1 MGLGVSRGLAARA
14 LAVAVLALY
23 LMAPTAAALSA
34 QLPGGVGKV
43 RLIVKVNPKLFKM
56 ADIAGMGGRVLYR
69 ASLAPIVIVEV
80 PSFMADA
87 VGKLRGVLHV
97 SRDAPVRIYGDV
109 VPWGVSYVKAPSVWD
124 AATTG
129 AVDADGDGSRDVEVA
144 VIDTGVD
151 PSHPDLK
158 DNVAWCISVIGGTVS
173 SDCYDG
179 NGHGTHVAGTIAA
192 LLDGYGLVGV
202 APGVEIYAIKAL
214 GDDGSGTFSDII
226 MAIDMAIKGP
236 DGVVDRDGDGL
247 VAGDPDD
254 DAPEV
259 ISMSL
264 GGSYAPTELHDIIQ
278 QAYSY
283 GIVIVAAAGNE
294 GAQSPAYPAAYP
306 EVIAVGAIDSSEQVP
321 SWSNRNPEVAAPGVD
336 INSTWPGGGYNVIS
350 GTSMATPHVSA
361 VVALMQAARMAKGLP
376 VLPPGSFDD
385 TGNDTV
391 RGILHSTAKD
401 LGSPG
406 YDSLYGYG
414 AVQADAAVAAALG
427 GTQEEPPETPQP
439 SPEPQPGAPSI
450 VGLVENPGFDSS
462 LEPWSFYPGSYI
474 DKAEWY
480 SSLAGREGVAAVYG
494 TVPAWSFS
502 VSDSAFLAQQVTVPA
517 DASEVNITVE
527 YYAYSDSSR
536 ATIYVVAGFYDTEA
550 GSWIWYTTEK
560 ATPGAWATLSATV
573 PSDALDAMRGRTVLY
588 VVGVYA
594 QTFTIWSSNT
604 IALLLDSA
612 DAVASTG

>member
-1 MGLGVSRGLAARA
+1 MGLEVPRGAVVKA
-14 LAVAVLALY
+14 LAVAVIALY
-23 LMAPTAAALSA
+23 LVAPVAAALSPR
-34 QLPGGVGKV
+34 LPGAAGGKV
-43 RLIVKVNPKLFKM
+43 RLIVKIDPRVFRES
-56 ADIAGMGGRVLYR
+56 DIVGMGGRVLYR
-69 ASLAPIVIVEV
+69 AALAPVIIVEV
-80 PSFMADA
+80 PGAAAGM
-87 VGKLRGVLHV
+87 VGKMRGVLHV

-124 AATTG
+124 TATTG
-129 AVDADGDGSRDVEVA
+129 AVDVNGDGSRDVEVA

-158 DNVAWCISVIGGTVS
+158 DNIAWCVSVIGGTVS

-192 LLDGYGLVGV
+192 LLNGYGLVGV

-214 GDDGSGTFSDII
+214 DDDGSGTFSDVIV
-226 MAIDMAIKGP
+226 AIDMAIRGP

-264 GGSYAPTELHDIIQ
+264 GGSYAPAELQEIIQ

-294 GAQSPAYPAAYP
+294 GADTPSYPAAYP

-376 VLPPGSFDD
+376 ILPPGSFDD

-391 RGILHSTAKD
+391 RGILHNTAKD
-401 LGSPG
+401 LGVAG

-427 GTQEEPPETPQP
+427 GTQEEPPEE
-439 SPEPQPGAPSI
+439 PEEPTAPSI
-450 VGLVENPGFDSS
+450 VSLVENPGFDSS
-462 LEPWSFYPGSYI
+462 LEPWSFYPGRYLDSV
-474 DKAEWY
+474 EWLG
-480 SSLAGREGVAAVYG
+480 SLVGRDGVAVIYG

-502 VSDSAFLAQQVTVPA
+502 VSDSAFLAQQVAVPA
-517 DASEVNITVE
+517 DTQALNVTVE
-527 YYAYSDSSR
+527 YYAYTDSAA

-550 GSWIWYTTEK
+550 GSWAWYTVEE
-560 ATPGAWATLSATV
+560 ASPGSWATLHAAV
-573 PSDALDAMRGRTVLY
+573 PSDALAAMQGKTLLY
-588 VVGVYA
+588 VVGIYA
-594 QTFTIWSSNT
+594 ETYTLWGSNT
-604 IALLLDSA
+604 LALVLDSA
-612 DAVASTG
+612 DATAATAG